1 MNVFDKANSIWE
13 QKQVFQKVE
22 VQKEKEIAHKK
33 SEAARR
39 GWETRRAK
47 ATAALR
53 IQRMIRSF
61 ISKTSVVQEAGQAF
75 TEHKGSKKKEPQ
87 IDQNNKPNRDS
98 ETTKA
103 PKGIWH
109 TMRDKMSPQQIA
121 DFEERE
127 ERRVRMIGYWK
138 EEIAVKEAEL
148 QIIIRNATKGKMA
161 EIAKIKRRIHEWET
175 RTGGCWTPN
184 IPRHAR
190 KVEYSSSSDEEGYWW
205 SSDEDKLDKAD
216 SENENTDNTNSD
228 VDLYEE
234 G

>member
-13 QKQVFQKVE
+13 QKQVE

-87 IDQNNKPNRDS
+87 IDQKQR
-98 ETTKA
+98 
-103 PKGIWH
+103 
-109 TMRDKMSPQQIA
+109 
-121 DFEERE
+121 
-127 ERRVRMIGYWK
+127 
-138 EEIAVKEAEL
+138 
-148 QIIIRNATKGKMA
+148 
-161 EIAKIKRRIHEWET
+161 T
-175 RTGGCWTPN
+175 RQGF
-184 IPRHAR
+184 
-190 KVEYSSSSDEEGYWW
+190 
-205 SSDEDKLDKAD
+205 
-216 SENENTDNTNSD
+216 
-228 VDLYEE
+228 
-234 G
+234 